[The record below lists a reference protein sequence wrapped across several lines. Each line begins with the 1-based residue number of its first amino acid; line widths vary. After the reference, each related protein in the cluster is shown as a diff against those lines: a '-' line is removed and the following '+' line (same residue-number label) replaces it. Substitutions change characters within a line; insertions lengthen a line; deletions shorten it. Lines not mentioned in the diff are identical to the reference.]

1 MPELP
6 EVETICRYLR
16 EGTATSPSISGYVIK
31 SAQVLWPRTLAT
43 PSVDEFTRRVPGQSI
58 QAINRRGKYIVL
70 SLTSDTMLIHLRM
83 SGDLLVEAGEAAPA
97 LHHRLLINFQNGLR
111 LAFNDTRKF
120 GRVWLVDE
128 PEQVTGD
135 LGPEP
140 FDPEFTA
147 HDLYLRLQSTHR
159 QLKPL
164 LLDQSFLAGLGN
176 IYVDESLN
184 LARLHP
190 LENSQHVSEAQA
202 ERLLNSIRQVLNE
215 GILRNG
221 ASIDWVYRGGD
232 FQNYFRAYD
241 REGQPCLGMRNA
253 DPTDQS
259 GAAGDTFLPPMPKN
273 IRLIANFSSG

>member
-6 EVETICRYLR
+6 EVETICKYLR
-16 EGTATSPSISGYVIK
+16 DGTETSPSILGYVIQ

-43 PSVDEFTRRVPGQSI
+43 PDVDEFSRRLPGQSI
-58 QAINRRGKYIVL
+58 QSINRRGKFVIL
-70 SLTSDTMLIHLRM
+70 SLTRNTLLIHLRM
-83 SGDLLVEAGEAAPA
+83 SGDLLVEAGDLAPA
-97 LHHRLLINFQNGLR
+97 LHHRMLINFQNGLR

-120 GRVWLVDE
+120 GRVWLVDK

-140 FDPEFTA
+140 LDEGFSA
-147 HDLYLRLQSTHR
+147 HDLYLRLQASRR

-176 IYVDESLN
+176 IYADESLN
-184 LARLHP
+184 LAQLHP
-190 LENSQHVSEAQA
+190 LENSQHVSETQA
-202 ERLLNSIRQVLNE
+202 ERLLDAIRRVLNE

-241 REGQPCLGMRNA
+241 REGQPCLECGTLIQRIRVGQRG
-253 DPTDQS
+253 TH
-259 GAAGDTFLPPMPKN
+259 FCPKCQK
-273 IRLIANFSSG
+273 LAE

>member
-16 EGTATSPSISGYVIK
+16 DGTPTSPAILGFVISN
-31 SAQVLWPRTLAT
+31 AQVLWAHTLAS
-43 PSVDEFTRRVPGQSI
+43 PSVDEFSRRMPGQSI
-58 QAINRRGKYIVL
+58 TDISRRGKIVILTL
-70 SLTSDTMLIHLRM
+70 STDALLIHLRM
-83 SGDLLVEAGEAAPA
+83 SGDLLVEPGDVAPA
-97 LHHRLLINFQNGLR
+97 LHHRVLINFQNGMR

-120 GRVWLVDE
+120 GRMWLVDK
-128 PEQVTGD
+128 PQQVIGD

-140 FDPEFTA
+140 LDPGFTS
-147 HDLYLRLQSTHR
+147 DVLYWRLKARSR

-190 LENSQHVSEAQA
+190 LENSRQITEQQA
-202 ERLLNSIRQVLNE
+202 VRLWNAIRQVLNMA
-215 GILRNG
+215 ILRNG

-241 REGQPCLGMRNA
+241 REGQPCLECGTPIQR
-253 DPTDQS
+253 
-259 GAAGDTFLPPMPKN
+259 
-273 IRLIANFSSG
+273 IRVGQRGTHFCPQCQRISE